1 MANIAIGGFVAF
13 NASLEIMNSVYFH
26 EVNCNASTCST
37 GDKPI
42 KLSGCSKF
50 AIYLGR
56 KYLCCRLCIY
66 KLCCFKKDKLSKDL
80 EQIK

>member
-13 NASLEIMNSVYFH
+13 SGSLEIMNSVYFH
-26 EVNCNASTCST
+26 EVKCNASTCSNE
-37 GDKPI
+37 DKPI
-42 KLSGCSKF
+42 KLSGCSKC

-66 KLCCFKKDKLSKDL
+66 KLCCLK
-80 EQIK
+80 